1 MREAMPRDSKTLE
14 ETDLLT
20 VRMSYAPVQTKKG
33 IVPKSEMSS
42 FSVGDECASIP
53 LKPLAGSSSPRFLI
67 GTLFHTDQILLLHS
81 FCVLSFLFSSLG

>member
-42 FSVGDECASIP
+42 FLLVTSVP
-53 LKPLAGSSSPRFLI
+53 QSP
-67 GTLFHTDQILLLHS
+67 
-81 FCVLSFLFSSLG
+81 